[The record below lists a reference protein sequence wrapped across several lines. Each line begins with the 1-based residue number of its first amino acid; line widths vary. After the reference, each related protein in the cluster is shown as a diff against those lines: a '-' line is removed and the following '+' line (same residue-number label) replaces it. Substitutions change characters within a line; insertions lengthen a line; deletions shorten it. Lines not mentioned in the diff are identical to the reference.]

1 MTARKA
7 GTRTVVYARI
17 SQDRGGERVGVKRQ
31 VEDCLQLVQE
41 RGFVLA
47 HEPFV
52 DNNVSAYS
60 GKPRPGYRDMVRLIE
75 SDGVGV
81 IVVWHIDSPY
91 RSPRELEDLIDL
103 VEGKGMVVVPVTADS
118 TIDLSSSDGILVARI
133 GVAVARKS
141 SDDTRRRVRRAK
153 AQARAEGRWLGGG
166 RRPYGFDPLDK
177 PGKLNERG
185 VPTAGGGRWKPAHL
199 KRLVKPGGPALMTGS
214 RSST

>member
-60 GKPRPGYRDMVRLIE
+60 GKPGPGYRDMVRLIE

-81 IVVWHIDSPY
+81 IVVWHIDRPY

-118 TIDLSSSDGILVARI
+118 TIDLSSSDGILVARRLLE
-133 GVAVARKS
+133 A
-141 SDDTRRRVRRAK
+141 
-153 AQARAEGRWLGGG
+153 L
-166 RRPYGFDPLDK
+166 RRPDARGEVVSILVDK
-177 PGKLNERG
+177 ATSRASVLWQER
-185 VPTAGGGRWKPAHL
+185 
-199 KRLVKPGGPALMTGS
+199 
-214 RSST
+214 